1 MSTNSFEA
9 LEPSIRKAKF
19 ILPNERIYTLDFD
32 HNIQMSEL
40 KIMIQKA
47 AHLKYKN
54 FRLFSNGEEY
64 TQYNSEIFSSIF
76 PTQNLVVFTLELGP
90 DEEYSDQNE
99 LILQMNSPCNIHS
112 DKFLMYYCFTCNT
125 SICSDCFTVG
135 SHKNHKIQDKCFYLL
150 PSKYLVEKI
159 FENWSQKPYE
169 EFQISVDLSDLKNKV
184 NSVMFQEL
192 FNMLRKVQEKCN
204 LLIDEYNQVNTTSL
218 NNIRNSVRDIKLSC
232 IKALDG
238 LKGDLNIQNIVNN
251 QDIFI
256 QFDKEYK
263 DLGKEQNE
271 KFKKNLENFGELNKK
286 VSILVENLIRQIYSV
301 IYKTLNDML
310 EESQFQNVKKQINMK
325 LIKPHEE
332 KEIINRMSEHKKKRN
347 SLSNINNINSTNF
360 AKAIAKSVQ
369 NKLNSDP
376 SKGKNLNINQN
387 MKQINPFI
395 NQEIEVDK
403 NQNNKTTVNNINK
416 NIVTFGY
423 NNNTIIP
430 NNLPNSVGQIHFGVR
445 QEQKNDLPQNKM
457 NNTKNESE
465 SQFSS
470 AQISR
475 QNLTTNIIPKINISN
490 SNLFSSSQNNND
502 KIQFNNNNQLNSSI
516 SNNLNNTSND
526 NITSSQISNINVIN
540 QTQPPIYKA
549 IETKTITTTTTI
561 PNIISNN
568 KYNNDNGIINQHQ
581 HQHQHNVITFSI
593 SENANSSSD
602 NNNYE
607 TIKYI
612 QQVQRMNN
620 NNNIQEDISESE
632 NEIHHN
638 TNIKRYLDRNYILS
652 PVPQTNSIKI
662 MTENNSEESTI
673 PVKFPENFGFNSFF
687 LDCAHCNC
695 DLNKCLYVS
704 GGIESTSEQNRSNVL
719 LCIDINNN
727 NELKVKKLANM
738 NFARCGH
745 TMISEGKYIYVLGG
759 EDMNSVERYDIEND
773 IWENLPSM
781 ISKRMYPI
789 LHINNGYLY
798 AFFGKFKNGEYP
810 CSIERLNIS
819 NKNENVKPDWE
830 MIMFSNTENVD
841 LRIYGCGVIEYL
853 GMLYFF
859 SGKVDEKTC
868 DTIFYYNFE
877 KRIIQREDSKTLWKD
892 YFREN
897 KFYHIGER
905 DVQCSASKYFGV
917 YITIQDQE

>member
-1 MSTNSFEA
+1 M
-9 LEPSIRKAKF
+9 
-19 ILPNERIYTLDFD
+19 
-32 HNIQMSEL
+32 L
-40 KIMIQKA
+40 K
-47 AHLKYKN
+47 
-54 FRLFSNGEEY
+54 
-64 TQYNSEIFSSIF
+64 
-76 PTQNLVVFTLELGP
+76 
-90 DEEYSDQNE
+90 
-99 LILQMNSPCNIHS
+99 
-112 DKFLMYYCFTCNT
+112 
-125 SICSDCFTVG
+125 
-135 SHKNHKIQDKCFYLL
+135 
-150 PSKYLVEKI
+150 
-159 FENWSQKPYE
+159 
-169 EFQISVDLSDLKNKV
+169 
-184 NSVMFQEL
+184 
-192 FNMLRKVQEKCN
+192 KVQEKCN
-204 LLIDEYNQVNTTSL
+204 LLIDEYNQVNTASL

-238 LKGDLNIQNIVNN
+238 LKDDLNIQNIVNN
-251 QDIFI
+251 QEIFI
-256 QFDKEYK
+256 QFDQTYKE
-263 DLGKEQNE
+263 LGKEQNE

-310 EESQFQNVKKQINMK
+310 EDSQFQNVKKQINMK

-332 KEIINRMSEHKKKRN
+332 KEIMDRISEHKKKRN

-376 SKGKNLNINQN
+376 SKGKMMNININ

-395 NQEIEVDK
+395 MQEKSIDK
-403 NQNNKTTVNNINK
+403 NQNNKTAINNINK
-416 NIVTFGY
+416 NIVNFGY
-423 NNNTIIP
+423 NNTIIP
-430 NNLPNSVGQIHFGVR
+430 NNLPNSVGQIKFGVR

-457 NNTKNESE
+457 TNIKNESE
-465 SQFSS
+465 SPFSS

-475 QNLTTNIIPKINISN
+475 QNLTTNIIPNINISN
-490 SNLFSSSQNNND
+490 SNLFSSSQNNSD
-502 KIQFNNNNQLNSSI
+502 KIVFNKNNQLNSSI
-516 SNNLNNTSND
+516 NNNLNNTSND
-526 NITSSQISNINVIN
+526 DMTSSQITNINVIN
-540 QTQPPIYKA
+540 QTQQPIYKT

-568 KYNNDNGIINQHQ
+568 NYNNENGIINQHQ
-581 HQHQHNVITFSI
+581 HQHNVITYSI
-593 SENANSSSD
+593 SENPNSSSD

-612 QQVQRMNN
+612 QQVQAMNN
-620 NNNIQEDISESE
+620 NNNIQGDNTESE
-632 NEIHHN
+632 NEIYHN
-638 TNIKRYLDRNYILS
+638 TNVKRYLNREYILS
-652 PVPQTNSIKI
+652 PVPQTSSIKI
-662 MTENNSEESTI
+662 LTEKNSEESTV
-673 PVKFPENFGFNSFF
+673 PVKFPENFGFNTFF

-704 GGIESTSEQNRSNVL
+704 GGIESTSEKNRSNVL
-719 LCIDINNN
+719 LCVDINNN

-810 CSIERLNIS
+810 CSIERLNI
-819 NKNENVKPDWE
+819 NNTNENIKPNWE
-830 MIMFSNTENVD
+830 MIMFSNSENLD
-841 LRIYGCGVIEYL
+841 LRVYGCGVLEYQ

-859 SGKVDEKTC
+859 SGKVNEQTC
-868 DTIFYYNFE
+868 ETIFFYNFD
-877 KRIIQREDSKTLWKD
+877 KRLVQKEDSKTLWSD

-917 YITIQDQE
+917 YITVQAQEQEQEQE